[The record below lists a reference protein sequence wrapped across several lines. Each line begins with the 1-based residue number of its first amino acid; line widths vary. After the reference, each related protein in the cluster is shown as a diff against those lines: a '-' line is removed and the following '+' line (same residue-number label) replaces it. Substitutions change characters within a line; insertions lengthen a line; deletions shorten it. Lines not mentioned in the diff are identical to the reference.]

1 MLHTF
6 KCNVFLLRFMIQEA
20 PCCTHHFLPSLSW
33 SECLCVE
40 GAEVSMCE
48 WQAPCTQHS
57 PELGAWEGGRGSFP
71 SSYTLSNKNT
81 GHTGY
86 LEPRFWHQSTAAE
99 MSIHIPGP
107 LGTNQSALQGE
118 LGLRWEASLTMSSKE
133 NY

>member
-1 MLHTF
+1 MLH
-6 KCNVFLLRFMIQEA
+6 
-20 PCCTHHFLPSLSW
+20 PSLSTFLELVG
-33 SECLCVE
+33 SLCGGGRGA
-40 GAEVSMCE
+40 GAEVSTCE

-57 PELGAWEGGRGSFP
+57 PESGAWEGGRGSFP

-81 GHTGY
+81 GSTGY

-107 LGTNQSALQGE
+107 LGTNQSALQRE
-118 LGLRWEASLTMSSKE
+118 LGLSWEASLTMSSKE